1 MSARLLLLIAALA
14 TPAIGACSRS
24 ASPATAT
31 TDAAA
36 TPATSVKAGTPAASR
51 PAASSAAV
59 ALPVV
64 LVHKSLTCG
73 CCAAW
78 VQHLRASGFTVNV
91 DETGAM
97 QLVQGTGEWLEMRAR
112 AERPESVHMSRAQQ
126 QQIGLD
132 LLLRDLEV
140 DEFGHGGRR

>member
-91 DETGAM
+91 DER
-97 QLVQGTGEWLEMRAR
+97 E
-112 AERPESVHMSRAQQ
+112 
-126 QQIGLD
+126 
-132 LLLRDLEV
+132 DLEPLKNIY
-140 DEFGHGGRR
+140 RRTLEHLDRACA